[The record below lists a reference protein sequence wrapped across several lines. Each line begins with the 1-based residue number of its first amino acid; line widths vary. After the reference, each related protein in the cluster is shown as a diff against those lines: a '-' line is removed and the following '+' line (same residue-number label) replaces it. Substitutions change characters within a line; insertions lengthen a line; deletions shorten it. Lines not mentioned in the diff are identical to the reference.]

1 MLEGGGVEAIPV
13 PLLELHITNG
23 YCPVL
28 VLLGLTEILGKSC
41 FSCANPDLTSYLIKC
56 VSGK

>member
-1 MLEGGGVEAIPV
+1 MALLKRQMEGCSVWTCVLLEYMGNAEGGGIEAVPV

-28 VLLGLTEILGKSC
+28 RTLG
-41 FSCANPDLTSYLIKC
+41 AH
-56 VSGK
+56 